1 MIKLKQSFISM
12 VAGPIILVLATSG
25 CATKN
30 YVRSQV
36 SPVNQKLGQFEK
48 KTNDQIAYLNNQ
60 QKRDMSAVNER
71 FETTDQKL
79 AGVASV
85 AQQAQGTASRAME
98 EADSNSTKIA
108 ATSTAVD
115 TLASGVANALNFQPL
130 ENADV
135 FFGFDKYTL
144 TPQAKTAL
152 DQIAQKAL
160 AQPRAMIELHGFT
173 DRIGT
178 SRHNLELSRRRVWA
192 VQRYLVQQKVPLHS
206 INIVGMGM
214 EAPPPGLEA
223 DVLAMNPHAT
233 QREIDRAAR
242 RVRIQV
248 YGAGDITKTGPT
260 TAEQ

>member
-1 MIKLKQSFISM
+1 
-12 VAGPIILVLATSG
+12 LVLTTSG
-25 CATKN
+25 CATKK

-36 SPVNQKLGQFEK
+36 SPVNQNLGQFEK
-48 KTNDQIAYLNNQ
+48 KTNDQISYLNTQ
-60 QKRDMSAVNER
+60 RQRDMSAVNER
-71 FETTDQKL
+71 FDTTDQKL
-79 AGVASV
+79 AEVANA

-98 EADSNSTKIA
+98 ETDANSTKIA

-135 FFGFDKYTL
+135 FFGFDKATL
-144 TPQAKTAL
+144 TPQAKLAL

-160 AQPRAMIELHGFT
+160 AQPRVVVELHGFT
-173 DRIGT
+173 DRIG
-178 SRHNLELSRRRVWA
+178 SSQHNLELSRRRVWA
-192 VQRYLVQQKVPLHS
+192 VQRYLVQQKVP
-206 INIVGMGM
+206 IRNIHIIGMGM

-223 DVLAMNPHAT
+223 EVLAMNPPAT

-248 YGAGDITKTGPT
+248 FGAGNITKTGPSS
-260 TAEQ
+260 AEQ